1 MSDSPEP
8 SVATVRVDYSL
19 ILLSS
24 GADGVTPS
32 ATELKESN
40 GLIVVTHGGAAIITG
55 IASGTVEVSVELT
68 DAEPVAGLDGWDEMA
83 DVSIDVQAGDLRVVT
98 VLGDL
103 AELPSLSGKHPVYRV
118 RCLAS
123 GRDLHTN
130 GVEIDSRERYR
141 LIAWPAADAPPTDH
155 RVLPSKLTR

>member
-24 GADGVTPS
+24 GTDGITPS
-32 ATELKESN
+32 ATDLKESN

-68 DAEPVAGLDGWDEMA
+68 DAEPVAVLDGWDEMA
-83 DVSIDVQAGDLRVVT
+83 DVSIDVHAGELRVLE

-103 AELPSLSGKHPVYRV
+103 VELPPLSGEHPAYRV

-123 GRDLHTN
+123 GRDLDTN
-130 GVEIDSRERYR
+130 GVEIESRERYR
-141 LIAWPAADAPPTDH
+141 LIVWPAPDAPPVDH